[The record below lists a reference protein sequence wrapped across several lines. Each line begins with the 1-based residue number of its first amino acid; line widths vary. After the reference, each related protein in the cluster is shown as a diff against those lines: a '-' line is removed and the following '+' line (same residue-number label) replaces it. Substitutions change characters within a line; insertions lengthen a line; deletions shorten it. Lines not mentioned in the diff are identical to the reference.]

1 MESSQTHGKA
11 PDVTLLVHARTDVGM
26 ARSNNEDAFAVV
38 ELARGQTIE
47 TTTRNARFDVGA
59 SGVLLVVSD
68 GMGGAAF
75 GEVAARLSIAAIRS
89 ALADRI
95 LVAPPER
102 AVRESIALANATV
115 WEAARSPERTGMGAT
130 VVAILVHGPHAY
142 FTEVGDSRA
151 YVLREG
157 RLEQVSRDQSYTQ
170 MLVDAGALKP
180 EDVGTFPMKNVV
192 VQAMGVTATV
202 DVPLRRLA
210 LRHGDRLLLCSDGL
224 SGLVSDEA
232 MSEILHRDPSA
243 GDPVEQ
249 LVAAANAAGGPDNI
263 TIILAEVTG
272 DGLAKPTKEETVAAS
287 VETIHTF
294 KAKDLP

>member
-1 MESSQTHGKA
+1 MESSQTHGRA
-11 PDVTLLVHARTDVGM
+11 PDVTLSVHARTDVGM

-38 ELARGQTIE
+38 DLARGQAIE
-47 TTTRNARFDVGA
+47 TTTRNLRIDVGA

-75 GEVAARLSIAAIRS
+75 GEVAARLSIAAFRN

-95 LVAPPER
+95 LVAPPDR
-102 AVRESIALANATV
+102 AMRESVALANAAV
-115 WEAARSPERTGMGAT
+115 WEDARSPERKGMGAT
-130 VVAILVHGPHAY
+130 LVAVLVHDLHAY

-151 YVLREG
+151 YVLRDG

-170 MLVDAGALKP
+170 MLIDAGALKP

-192 VQAMGVTATV
+192 VQAMGATATV
-202 DVPLRRLA
+202 DAPLRRLP

-224 SGLVSDEA
+224 SGLISDEA
-232 MSEILHRDPSA
+232 MSEILYRNPSA
-243 GDPVEQ
+243 GDPVEH

-263 TIILAEVTG
+263 TVILAEVSG
-272 DGLAKPTKEETVAAS
+272 DGLAKPTKEETLAAS
-287 VETIHTF
+287 VETIHAF
-294 KAKDLP
+294 KANDLP